1 MLLGAAIQD
10 GFIKSVEDKVTTYL
24 PQLID
29 SKYQHVS
36 IKEVLHMSSGIAWND
51 VPNSYSGPDYRGYLC
66 KEIIDCTNYVT
77 VKSPSGHD

>member
-29 SKYQHVS
+29 SKYQYVS
-36 IKEVLHMSSGIAWND
+36 IKEVLHMSSGIAGTKITLTLN
-51 VPNSYSGPDYRGYLC
+51 LM
-66 KEIIDCTNYVT
+66 
-77 VKSPSGHD
+77 